1 MNIPRYLSCLL
12 FLLPAAVI
20 AQSPPPTTQP
30 VQPACWEPL
39 SSTPLPKSACYFDAK
54 KLGQGLQGMKLGH
67 VETSQD
73 DKQAS
78 CVYSSKDGGKLTSKT
93 FRWLRFNKEPVAVE
107 AKLPFSSSLE
117 TFISKIPYCTGTL
130 PRNGSKVPIIPLE
143 YQQSQADDDY
153 ICRRLSSGKLVIG
166 LQLDDGVCEDT
177 LGIVYSDSAKPAFA
191 HKIAAD
197 WHVLYTGRGWPV
209 RVAKN
214 GQTSKTH
221 FDCPKHCK
229 GHAKNE
235 AERLGHRYAGYDGDH
250 WYTGQRVDADDIDRD
265 NILFENQSQPE
276 E

>member
-20 AQSPPPTTQP
+20 AQSPSTTAQP
-30 VQPACWEPL
+30 VCWEPH
-39 SSTPLPKSACYFDAK
+39 SSAPLLKSACYFDAK
-54 KLGQGLQGMKLGH
+54 KLGLGIQGMKLGH
-67 VETSQD
+67 IETSQD
-73 DKQAS
+73 DNQAS
-78 CVYSSKDGGKLTSKT
+78 CVYSSKGGGTLTSKT
-93 FRWLRFNKEPVAVE
+93 FQWLRFNKEPVAAE
-107 AKLPFSSSLE
+107 ADLPFNNSLE

-130 PRNGSKVPIIPLE
+130 SKDGSKAPIIPLE
-143 YQQSQADDDY
+143 YQQSQANDDY
-153 ICRRLSSGKLVIG
+153 ICRIPSPGKLVIG
-166 LQLDDGVCEDT
+166 LQLEDGNCEDT
-177 LGIVYSDSAKPAFA
+177 LGIVHSDSAKPALV

-197 WHVLYTGRGWPV
+197 WHTLYKGKGWPV

-250 WYTGQRVDADDIDRD
+250 WYTGQRVDAKDFDED
-265 NILFENQSQPE
+265 NILFENRSQPE